1 MTLKNFL
8 KKEGEMALFLVC
20 FVKQL
25 TKPLA
30 KSVFVTK
37 PETCSTWGV
46 RLLRPASL
54 PSRATNKSKQ
64 VS

>member
-1 MTLKNFL
+1 
-8 KKEGEMALFLVC
+8 MALFLVC